1 MQDKERAQ
9 RFGRWLDINSW
20 TPDKDTRL
28 PSRTPD
34 AVYFHRGSQCIPSGE
49 LS

>member
-28 PSRTPD
+28 PTRTPD